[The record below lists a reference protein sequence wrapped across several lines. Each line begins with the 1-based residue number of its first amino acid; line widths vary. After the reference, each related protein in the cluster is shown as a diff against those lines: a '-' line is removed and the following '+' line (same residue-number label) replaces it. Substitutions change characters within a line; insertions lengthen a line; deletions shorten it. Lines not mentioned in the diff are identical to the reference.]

1 MTSVRRALLFSLLER
16 YALTVLAFA
25 SNVLLARLLTP
36 SEIGVYSVCMAVVGI
51 AGVLREFGIGSYLI
65 QKREVTRAHLGT
77 AFGLSLVLG
86 VLLPWDLLLT
96 RLRVSPRARMLAGA
110 GAAAVAT
117 GVALRSVHPLLS
129 LPSVPEGPRTVLNYA
144 CEAAGYGWVNVIA
157 YLGAVVAGLAFAW
170 LGARARLRADA
181 RRAAQAGED
190 DRPSAEDP
198 AVDEAEGPESREDA
212 EGSADVDETEPRDEV
227 PAVDE
232 AEPSA
237 DDGPRPRDE
246 TTA

>member
-1 MTSVRRALLFSLLER
+1 MIRIALCIMGLATWLVLGLGLRAWIGGKAYLRALLGSEALADEALARAVDRSEAAVLLGMDPWSLL
-16 YALTVLAFA
+16 LSLSVLVAA
-25 SNVLLARLLTP
+25 A
-36 SEIGVYSVCMAVVGI
+36 
-51 AGVLREFGIGSYLI
+51 
-65 QKREVTRAHLGT
+65 
-77 AFGLSLVLG
+77 LVLG

-212 EGSADVDETEPRDEV
+212 EGSADVDETEPRDED